1 MLSEVIGAIMSY
13 VGKLIVFILAIL
25 AFAAQGMSAMVMNCE
40 VHMQGHTMH
49 GTAMHKAPSN
59 HHHGDELDS
68 ELLLVHPDSAQ
79 DCCESDCACPANA
92 CSSAQLLPVAEFSLT
107 TDPVFL
113 AAIWHDDQLPIAV
126 AQSLYRPPIFA

>member
-1 MLSEVIGAIMSY
+1 MNYIIKSSVLMLV
-13 VGKLIVFILAIL
+13 VL
-25 AFAAQGMSAMVMNCE
+25 AFAAQGLSTVVMNCE

-49 GTAMHKAPSN
+49 GSAMQHKAQTN
-59 HHHGDELDS
+59 HMHGGEHRA
-68 ELLLVHPDSAQ
+68 ETVLVHTDSAA

-92 CSSAQLLPVAEFSLT
+92 CSNVQLLPVAEFSLT
-107 TDPVFL
+107 TDLVFL